1 VINAT
6 PDRVYAVLS
15 DGWTYSDWVVGTAHI
30 RDVDA
35 GWPAHGTALHHKVGP
50 WPLSIRDSSH
60 VLDSEPDRMLHLRV
74 RVWPFGEAQVRIT
87 LAQIGN
93 SSTRVMMD
101 ERFEQGPAS
110 FVRNKVGDV
119 MLHWRNK
126 EALRRL
132 ADLATR
138 RERVVL

>member
-1 VINAT
+1 
-6 PDRVYAVLS
+6 
-15 DGWTYSDWVVGTAHI
+15 
-30 RDVDA
+30 
-35 GWPAHGTALHHKVGP
+35 
-50 WPLSIRDSSH
+50 
-60 VLDSEPDRMLHLRV
+60 MLHLRV

-93 SSTRVMMD
+93 SSTRVVMD
-101 ERFEQGPAS
+101 EQFEQGPAS

-119 MLHWRNK
+119 VLHWRNK